1 MGAFMGF
8 QVSGPRD
15 VASRFVNNPNMIA
28 VDAICGPVEING
40 PFLVMANPGTPTP
53 VGATLTL
60 EMSVDGG
67 TTWVTPQ
74 DRAGNSLL
82 AAVAPPINRIIEF
95 PSHEEGLLFRLRL
108 TAITSGQVIAR
119 LSSGGRA

>member
-15 VASRFVNNPNMIA
+15 LASRFVNNANMIA
-28 VDAICGPVEING
+28 VNDATTPIELNG
-40 PFLVMANPGTPTP
+40 PFLIMANPGTPTP

-67 TTWVTPQ
+67 TTWVVPQ
-74 DRAGNSLL
+74 DRAGNNLL
-82 AAVAPPINRIIEF
+82 ANVAPPINRIIEF
-95 PSHEEGLLFRLRL
+95 PSHEDGLLFRLRL
-108 TAITSGQVIAR
+108 TAITSGQVIGR

>member
-1 MGAFMGF
+1 MGAFMGSPAAG
-8 QVSGPRD
+8 QRD
-15 VASRFVNNPNMIA
+15 FATRLIINANMIA
-28 VDAICGPVEING
+28 ANDVCGPIDING

-74 DRAGNSLL
+74 DRAGTSLL
-82 AAVAPPINRIIEF
+82 AAVAPPFNRIIEF
-95 PSHEEGLLFRLRL
+95 PSFEEGLLWRLRL

>member
-15 VASRFVNNPNMIA
+15 VASRFINNANMIA
-28 VDAICGPVEING
+28 ANEVCGPVEING
-40 PFLVMANPGTPTP
+40 PFLVMANAGTPAP

-67 TTWVTPQ
+67 TTWVVPQ
-74 DRAGNSLL
+74 DRAGTSLL
-82 AAVAPPINRIIEF
+82 AAVAPPFNRIIEF
-95 PSHEEGLLFRLRL
+95 PSHEDGLLFRLRL

>member
-15 VASRFVNNPNMIA
+15 LASRLVANSNMVA
-28 VDAICGPVEING
+28 ANEVCGPVEING

-95 PSHEEGLLFRLRL
+95 PSHEDGLLFRLRL
-108 TAITSGQVIAR
+108 TAITSGQVIGR